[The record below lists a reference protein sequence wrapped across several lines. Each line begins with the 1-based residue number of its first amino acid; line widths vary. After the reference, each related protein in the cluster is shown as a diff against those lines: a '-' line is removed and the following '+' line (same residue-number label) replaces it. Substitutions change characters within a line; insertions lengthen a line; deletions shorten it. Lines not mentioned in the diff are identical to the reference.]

1 MVVENFTINTGVG
14 FFDHMLEALS
24 KHSGIDIN
32 LKCKGDLHIDSHHT
46 VEDCG
51 IVLGQALK
59 KAIFPISS
67 S

>member
-1 MVVENFTINTGVG
+1 MWKIRNKNWCW

-24 KHSGIDIN
+24 KHSGIDIE
-32 LKCKGDLHIDSHHT
+32 LSCEGDLHIDAHHT

-59 KAIFPISS
+59 SNFSNPSS
-67 S
+67 

>member
-1 MVVENFTINTGVG
+1 
-14 FFDHMLEALS
+14 MLEALS

-32 LKCKGDLHIDSHHT
+32 LECKGDLHIDSHHT

-59 KAIFPISS
+59 KSNFSYTSS
-67 S
+67 